1 MSSVAGTSRRP
12 IAYATWLCSLLCR
25 AGGRRL
31 DVLPIAD
38 MPASSRFCVKLART
52 RKLRT
57 RCVVK
62 YGSAVHK
69 LASCVLGQLILALL
83 ERMCVLYMHT
93 DMFCRAMRVHVCDV
107 AHSAVGTL
115 GGCNVCTACSPRKG
129 LPHELLLRV
138 LGTKSSLRLWIGSAT
153 SGGGDSLVVG
163 AIVVPLV
170 SVVAAADPAEELV
183 ILSSNFCNL
192 SPHTTP
198 TAREHHRL

>member
-1 MSSVAGTSRRP
+1 MARPCTSLNLACLVNRFWP
-12 IAYATWLCSLLCR
+12 CLNVCAYYIC
-25 AGGRRL
+25 
-31 DVLPIAD
+31 
-38 MPASSRFCVKLART
+38 
-52 RKLRT
+52 
-57 RCVVK
+57 
-62 YGSAVHK
+62 
-69 LASCVLGQLILALL
+69 IL
-83 ERMCVLYMHT
+83 T
-93 DMFCRAMRVHVCDV
+93 FCRAMRVHVCDV

-183 ILSSNFCNL
+183 ILSSNFCNCRRT
-192 SPHTTP
+192 PHRPLASTT
-198 TAREHHRL
+198 ASKSGCRASGRI